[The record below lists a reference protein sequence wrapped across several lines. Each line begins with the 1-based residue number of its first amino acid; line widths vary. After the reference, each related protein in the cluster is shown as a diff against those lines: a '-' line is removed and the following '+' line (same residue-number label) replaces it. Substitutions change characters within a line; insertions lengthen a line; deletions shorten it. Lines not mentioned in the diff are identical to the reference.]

1 MFIWLGRVGIHAYMI
16 IHDYIEK
23 GKPLYLFC
31 MVHFVL
37 TSFCSDMTSNI
48 SFVMFDTPY
57 INGCLREKMHL
68 KRCTVYH
75 TVDPTT
81 MRIDTWTV
89 RCAHIFST
97 GTRTVYI
104 RTQVF
109 LQICRLS
116 EESGQDILVWVA
128 PEALQPD
135 KGCTKASI
143 ITFAAQAGILPP
155 CRMLHPEKKQG
166 EAMGLERRWIHLTN
180 VWQSSASHV
189 WRAAADAAG
198 ALRSF
203 FIHMYWSNI
212 LVCKWLSSF
221 GRRNLIST
229 VGVTSGD
236 SSQFK
241 QKYSLEILLPPLVQ
255 CCPILSNGNQQLN
268 IVLST
273 FPTSSIWS
281 VWLST
286 WAALR

>member
-1 MFIWLGRVGIHAYMI
+1 MYTCSFGLEELAYM
-16 IHDYIEK
+16 HTWLHRAEETTV
-23 GKPLYLFC
+23 PLL
-31 MVHFVL
+31 HG
-37 TSFCSDMTSNI
+37 TFCSDMTSNI
-48 SFVMFDTPY
+48 SFVMFDTAY
-57 INGCLREKMHL
+57 INGCLRENMHL
-68 KRCTVYH
+68 KRCTVHH

-89 RCAHIFST
+89 RCTHIFCT

-109 LQICRLS
+109 LH
-116 EESGQDILVWVA
+116 QDILVWVA

-221 GRRNLIST
+221 GRKNLIST
-229 VGVTSGD
+229 Y
-236 SSQFK
+236 F
-241 QKYSLEILLPPLVQ
+241 YSRSDFRRFLP
-255 CCPILSNGNQQLN
+255 I
-268 IVLST
+268 
-273 FPTSSIWS
+273 
-281 VWLST
+281 
-286 WAALR
+286 